1 MLEEIHAITEDGR
14 VTRMILSLSTAA
26 LAMLTIVAAA
36 M

>member
-1 MLEEIHAITEDGR
+1 MLEEIHATTEDRR

-26 LAMLTIVAAA
+26 FAMLTIAVAA